1 MAENN
6 VSPNQR
12 LPQSLEEIVQM
23 LEKTG
28 FKVPESFDQ
37 FLYSDDK
44 WNYDGG
50 DEQISDDFK
59 TSEGTMLFAMEENG
73 CEVYLELPFK
83 TVRTYGKPVIS
94 QATLLDR
101 NKRRIALLD
110 FKDGK
115 AISARTFDE
124 RDRLEEFQTIA
135 TERSGSEE
143 ANEN

>member
-6 VSPNQR
+6 VNPNQR

-101 NKRRIALLD
+101 NKRRIAFLD

-115 AISARTFDE
+115 AISAGTFDE
-124 RDRLEEFQTIA
+124 RDRLEEFQTI
-135 TERSGSEE
+135 RRGSEE